1 MRGSAPR
8 EIDFM
13 ATVLILD
20 RERRSRR
27 ELYSLLAAPYA
38 AVAVH
43 GLHAAVRFLRHH
55 RPDLVVVKANGNDE
69 LGVTMLLWLGEHGLR
84 IPTIVLLSH
93 GVTGN
98 AGAIRKLGATAI
110 LRYPVGNVEL
120 LRAITAANAH
130 AGDNGTA
137 AHTESSVTTLPSDGI
152 CRRCRRKG
160 DGVRS
165 WCLGSRIAPSVGGA
179 VHK

>member
-1 MRGSAPR
+1 
-8 EIDFM
+8 M

-27 ELYSLLAAPYA
+27 ELYSLLATPYA

-55 RPDLVVVKANGNDE
+55 RPDLVVVKTNGNDE
-69 LGVTMLLWLGEHGLR
+69 LGVTMLQWLGEHGLR

-98 AGAIRKLGATAI
+98 AGAIRKLGAAAV
-110 LRYPVGNVEL
+110 LRYPVGHVEL

-130 AGDNGTA
+130 AGGNCTA
-137 AHTESSVTTLPSDGI
+137 THTPWSVTSSPPSAGI
-152 CRRCRRKG
+152 CRRRRRKG